1 MELEQRTKLFP
12 HSGHSQG
19 LSLLPGLGLQPLLVR
34 NVWAFSSSAI
44 WPQLGNDRP
53 WFGETKGTEA
63 APAPPGAPSASKQEA
78 QEEEESSELPAAL
91 GDDGELPSAPG
102 DDSELPA
109 ALGDEGE
116 HPAGWECNGE
126 APAGWDK
133 DRGHLPAWD
142 EDGGCPL
149 VWDQSGQAPTEWD
162 EDNGHLPV
170 WDEDGGHPVAW
181 EEESEH
187 LPAWEVDS
195 EHPLAWKEDGEPP
208 AFWEEDGE
216 SAAFW
221 EEDGEA
227 AAFWEED
234 GEAPSAWEEDN
245 EPLSAVGS
253 WAEHS
258 DSSTAGQPEGRGEW
272 CLMQLSTSALFLGA
286 RAGNTVS
293 EEEPAEKYL
302 EVEQIGH
309 GAFGTVYKGLDRATG
324 GEVAIKKMSLRGQNR
339 ERAVNEIL
347 LLKDKKNPN
356 IVNSLDSFLVDGDLW
371 LVMEYMDGGTLRDV
385 VRQTRMAEGEMA
397 AVSRECLQGL
407 DFLHSNRVIHRDLK
421 SSNIL
426 LGMDGS
432 VRLADFG
439 LCAQLSPEQDQRS
452 SMVGTAHWMAPE
464 VVTRSPYGPKVDIWS
479 FGIVTIEMVEGEP
492 PYFRETAAMARAL
505 IRQNGT
511 PQLQEPRRLSAL
523 LRDFLE
529 CSLEPDEE
537 RRWAA
542 QELLQNFVEE
552 AIWNSST
559 AQESNG
565 EEKPQRSHTRRGCQ
579 PSLGSCEEVKASLCR
594 EGCGECEKSF
604 RQSSAY
610 SWCLQKRRC
619 QMQRSMGMQRSP
631 CSPQSSHAGARRI
644 SRRGSVG
651 VANRARL
658 PKRAGGTF
666 PTLTLL
672 KHRQ

>member
-1 MELEQRTKLFP
+1 MFM
-12 HSGHSQG
+12 HFDNDV
-19 LSLLPGLGLQPLLVR
+19 GLQAAGVCSAAKMIQHVAAAVCTLYSVAYSGYFLTHLAR
-34 NVWAFSSSAI
+34 HLMSAFRAAPPS
-44 WPQLGNDRP
+44 
-53 WFGETKGTEA
+53 GTEP
-63 APAPPGAPSASKQEA
+63 APAPPGAPSAS
-78 QEEEESSELPAAL
+78 EEEV
-91 GDDGELPSAPG
+91 
-102 DDSELPA
+102 
-109 ALGDEGE
+109 
-116 HPAGWECNGE
+116 N
-126 APAGWDK
+126 K
-133 DRGHLPAWD
+133 
-142 EDGGCPL
+142 
-149 VWDQSGQAPTEWD
+149 
-162 EDNGHLPV
+162 
-170 WDEDGGHPVAW
+170 
-181 EEESEH
+181 
-187 LPAWEVDS
+187 
-195 EHPLAWKEDGEPP
+195 
-208 AFWEEDGE
+208 EED
-216 SAAFW
+216 S
-221 EEDGEA
+221 
-227 AAFWEED
+227 
-234 GEAPSAWEEDN
+234 
-245 EPLSAVGS
+245 
-253 WAEHS
+253 
-258 DSSTAGQPEGRGEW
+258 R
-272 CLMQLSTSALFLGA
+272 
-286 RAGNTVS
+286 NTVS

-302 EVEQIGH
+302 EVEQIGQ

-542 QELLQNFVEE
+542 QELLQHPF
-552 AIWNSST
+552 
-559 AQESNG
+559 
-565 EEKPQRSHTRRGCQ
+565 
-579 PSLGSCEEVKASLCR
+579 L
-594 EGCGECEKSF
+594 
-604 RQSSAY
+604 SSAKPL
-610 SWCLQKRRC
+610 SSLTPLITAAKNLREQ
-619 QMQRSMGMQRSP
+619 
-631 CSPQSSHAGARRI
+631 QSR
-644 SRRGSVG
+644 
-651 VANRARL
+651 
-658 PKRAGGTF
+658 
-666 PTLTLL
+666 
-672 KHRQ
+672 

>member
-12 HSGHSQG
+12 HSGTRDTHRA
-19 LSLLPGLGLQPLLVR
+19 LPGVEVLPLLMR
-34 NVWAFSSSAI
+34 DLWAFSSSSI
-44 WPQLGNDRP
+44 RPQLGNDRS
-53 WFGETKGTEA
+53 WFGETKGTKA
-63 APAPPGAPSASKQEA
+63 APAPPGAPSASKEEA
-78 QEEEESSELPAAL
+78 QEEEDSSELPAAL

-142 EDGGCPL
+142 EDSGCPL
-149 VWDQSGQAPTEWD
+149 VWDQNGQAPTEWD
-162 EDNGHLPV
+162 EDGGHLPV
-170 WDEDGGHPVAW
+170 WDEDGAHPVAW

-187 LPAWEVDS
+187 PPVWEVDS
-195 EHPLAWKEDGEPP
+195 EHPLAWKDDGEP
-208 AFWEEDGE
+208 AV
-216 SAAFW
+216 FW

-234 GEAPSAWEEDN
+234 EGAPSAWEEEI
-245 EPLSAVGS
+245 EPPSAVGS

-258 DSSTAGQPEGRGEW
+258 DSSTALQPEGRGEW

-293 EEEPAEKYL
+293 EAEPAEKYL
-302 EVEQIGH
+302 EVEQIGQ
-309 GAFGTVYKGLDRATG
+309 GAFRAVYKGLDRATG
-324 GEVAIKKMSLRGQNR
+324 GEVAIKKMSLRGQDR

-347 LLKDKKNPN
+347 LLKDKKSPN
-356 IVNSLDSFLVDGDLW
+356 IVDSLDSFLVDGDLW
-371 LVMEYMDGGTLRDV
+371 LVMEYMDGGTLWDL

-407 DFLHSNRVIHRDLK
+407 DFLHSNRVIHRDLQ

-492 PYFRETAAMARAL
+492 PHFRETAAMARAL
-505 IRQNGT
+505 IRQNWT

-542 QELLQNFVEE
+542 QELLQNLVEE
-552 AIWNSST
+552 AIWNGST

-565 EEKPQRSHTRRGCQ
+565 EEKPQRSHTRRGCK
-579 PSLGSCEEVKASLCR
+579 PSPGSCEEVKAFCARKDAEIILQIHEDVEIPPQIRGDAEIPLQTHGDAEIPLQTHGDAEIPLQPPEQPRWSTGMPERRLCPR
-594 EGCGECEKSF
+594 G
-604 RQSSAY
+604 
-610 SWCLQKRRC
+610 
-619 QMQRSMGMQRSP
+619 QRGP
-631 CSPQSSHAGARRI
+631 AGAACPGRTDP
-644 SRRGSVG
+644 G
-651 VANRARL
+651 A
-658 PKRAGGTF
+658 
-666 PTLTLL
+666 
-672 KHRQ
+672 Q

>member
-1 MELEQRTKLFP
+1 MIQHVAAAVCTLYSVAY
-12 HSGHSQG
+12 SGYFLTHLARHLMS
-19 LSLLPGLGLQPLLVR
+19 
-34 NVWAFSSSAI
+34 AFRAAPPS
-44 WPQLGNDRP
+44 
-53 WFGETKGTEA
+53 GTEA
-63 APAPPGAPSASKQEA
+63 APAPPGAPSAS
-78 QEEEESSELPAAL
+78 EEEVNKEEDSSELPAAL

-142 EDGGCPL
+142 EDG
-149 VWDQSGQAPTEWD
+149 
-162 EDNGHLPV
+162 
-170 WDEDGGHPVAW
+170 
-181 EEESEH
+181 
-187 LPAWEVDS
+187 
-195 EHPLAWKEDGEPP
+195 
-208 AFWEEDGE
+208 
-216 SAAFW
+216 
-221 EEDGEA
+221 
-227 AAFWEED
+227 
-234 GEAPSAWEEDN
+234 
-245 EPLSAVGS
+245 
-253 WAEHS
+253 
-258 DSSTAGQPEGRGEW
+258 
-272 CLMQLSTSALFLGA
+272 
-286 RAGNTVS
+286 NTVS
-293 EEEPAEKYL
+293 EEEPAEKHL
-302 EVEQIGH
+302 EVEQIGQ

-542 QELLQNFVEE
+542 QELLQHPF
-552 AIWNSST
+552 
-559 AQESNG
+559 
-565 EEKPQRSHTRRGCQ
+565 
-579 PSLGSCEEVKASLCR
+579 L
-594 EGCGECEKSF
+594 
-604 RQSSAY
+604 SSAKPL
-610 SWCLQKRRC
+610 SSLTPLITAAKQLKQQK
-619 QMQRSMGMQRSP
+619 
-631 CSPQSSHAGARRI
+631 
-644 SRRGSVG
+644 SR
-651 VANRARL
+651 
-658 PKRAGGTF
+658 
-666 PTLTLL
+666 
-672 KHRQ
+672 